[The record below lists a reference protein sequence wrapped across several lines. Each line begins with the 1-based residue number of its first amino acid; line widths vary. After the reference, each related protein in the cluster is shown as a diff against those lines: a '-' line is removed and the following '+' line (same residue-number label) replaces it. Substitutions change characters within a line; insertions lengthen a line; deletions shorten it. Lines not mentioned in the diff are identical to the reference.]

1 MSFALLKI
9 SKKNPA
15 LKNTNDNNVKESY
28 NKLKSNIKVSNKFLT
43 IALSTVVF
51 SSFLALSSGSAKADE
66 IEIASISKTS
76 SSISVQSQKQQKYS
90 GVILV
95 IKNKSKINGILSPK
109 IVSENGVNIYG
120 EFEDLSNE
128 QSDFVISQGVAAF
141 PKSIDDA
148 NERSGSNPLIIEGE
162 MIDNDTFVVS
172 DSDALVI
179 ISENNKSKFLEDFKV
194 SIVAE

>member
-15 LKNTNDNNVKESY
+15 LKNTNANNVKESY
-28 NKLKSNIKVSNKFLT
+28 NKLRSNIKVSNKFLT
-43 IALSTVVF
+43 IALSTIVF
-51 SSFLALSSGSAKADE
+51 SSFIALSSGSAKADG
-66 IEIASISKTS
+66 IEIASLSKTE
-76 SSISVQSQKQQKYS
+76 SSISIKSEKQQNYS
-90 GVILV
+90 GVVLV

-120 EFEDLSNE
+120 NFEELSNE

-141 PKSIDDA
+141 PRSIDEA
-148 NERSGSNPLIIEGE
+148 ERSGSNPLIIEGE
-162 MIDNDTFVVS
+162 MIDNDTFAVS

-179 ISENNKSKFLEDFKV
+179 ISENNKSKFLENFKV

>member
-9 SKKNPA
+9 SKKNPE
-15 LKNTNDNNVKESY
+15 LKNSNTKNVKESY

-43 IALSTVVF
+43 IALSTIVF
-51 SSFLALSSGSAKADE
+51 SSFIALSSGSAKADG
-66 IEIASISKTS
+66 IEIASLSKTE
-76 SSISVQSQKQQKYS
+76 SSISIKSDKQQKYS
-90 GVILV
+90 GVVLV
-95 IKNKSKINGILSPK
+95 IKNKNKINGILSPK

-141 PKSIDDA
+141 PRSIDEA
-148 NERSGSNPLIIEGE
+148 ERSGSNPLIIEGE
-162 MIDNDTFVVS
+162 MVDNDTFVVS

-179 ISENNKSKFLEDFKV
+179 ISENNKSKFLENFKV

>member
-9 SKKNPA
+9 SKKNHA
-15 LKNTNDNNVKESY
+15 LKNTNANNVKESY
-28 NKLKSNIKVSNKFLT
+28 NKLRSNIKVSNKFLT
-43 IALSTVVF
+43 IALSTIVF
-51 SSFLALSSGSAKADE
+51 SSFIALSSGSAKADG
-66 IEIASISKTS
+66 IEIASLSKTE
-76 SSISVQSQKQQKYS
+76 SSISIKSEKQQNYS
-90 GVILV
+90 GVVLV

-120 EFEDLSNE
+120 NFEELSNE

-141 PKSIDDA
+141 PRSIDEA
-148 NERSGSNPLIIEGE
+148 ERSGSNPLIIEGE

-179 ISENNKSKFLEDFKV
+179 ISENNKSKFLENFKV